1 MTGAEYSALF
11 RQSEDAAYRALF
23 DEYGDYVYTIVY
35 NKLHSSGSR
44 EDIEECVSDVFA
56 RVFFSYDTS
65 SDYAGDMKGYINTI
79 AKRTAVDAFRK
90 TSAYGSRTAETDE
103 ETFLTFSSDTDIEA
117 DSEESEIH
125 SILMREISSLGE
137 PDSTII
143 IQKYFF
149 DRNSGEIAKMLSMKA
164 SAVRMRCRRAMNK
177 LEEKLTS
184 IGITL

>member
-1 MTGAEYSALF
+1 MTGTEYSKLF
-11 RQSEDAAYRALF
+11 RRSEDAAYRALF

-56 RVFFSYDTS
+56 KIFFNYDTS
-65 SDYAGDMKGYINTI
+65 SEHEGDLKGYISTV
-79 AKRTAVDAFRK
+79 AKRTAIDAFR
-90 TSAYGSRTAETDE
+90 RTASYNSNVTEIDDE
-103 ETFLTFSSDTDIEA
+103 AFSISSDTDIEA
-117 DSEESEIH
+117 DSDESEVH

-143 IQKYFF
+143 IQKYYF
-149 DRNSGEIAKMLSMKA
+149 DRNSSEIADMLSMKA
-164 SAVRMRCRRAMNK
+164 SAVRMRCRRAMSR